1 MRILI
6 IGANGLLARNL
17 VNKLS
22 DSNEVFALIKKESLP
37 KFMLKSS
44 ITLIHQDLSDI
55 DLTLLPDNIDV
66 VYYLAQSNRF
76 REFPEGVFDMME
88 VNINTPIKIIEWAR
102 TSGVKKFIYASSGGV
117 YTNPNEAVTEISE
130 INANEVLGF
139 YLNSKLCAEML
150 LNTFA
155 RYFETFTII
164 RPFFIYGKEQNETM
178 LIPRLIKSIE
188 NENQITIFGEEGL
201 KINPIYVDDA
211 VEASIN
217 ILSFKGSKT
226 FNIAGDEVMSLKAIC
241 MLISKLLDKQPNLKH
256 ENRVQN
262 DLIADIS
269 LMKAHLHNPAIRLEE
284 GLNKL
289 ISHKKG

>member
-6 IGANGLLARNL
+6 VGANGLLARNL

-22 DSNEVFALIKKESLP
+22 DSNEIFALINHESQP
-37 KFMLKSS
+37 KFILKKRV
-44 ITLIHQDLSDI
+44 TKIHQDLSDI
-55 DLTLLPDNIDV
+55 DLTLLPDKIDV

-76 REFPEGVFDMME
+76 REFPEGVSDMME
-88 VNINTPIKIIEWAR
+88 VNINTPIKLIEWAR

-117 YTNPNEAVTEISE
+117 YTNPNEAVTEVSE

-178 LIPRLIKSIE
+178 LIPRLINSIKKVK
-188 NENQITIFGEEGL
+188 QWH
-201 KINPIYVDDA
+201 
-211 VEASIN
+211 
-217 ILSFKGSKT
+217 
-226 FNIAGDEVMSLKAIC
+226 
-241 MLISKLLDKQPNLKH
+241 LI
-256 ENRVQN
+256 
-262 DLIADIS
+262 
-269 LMKAHLHNPAIRLEE
+269 
-284 GLNKL
+284 
-289 ISHKKG
+289 